1 MDRSTIVTFFTP
13 PCCSTLQIVTHINTF
28 IILFFSLPVS
38 FLLFPCT
45 VSSNTNKNF
54 LLQKK
59 KKNTSKGDDRPEIG
73 ESINTVGLKNRHSYS
88 DLKASRSKTN
98 AII

>member
-1 MDRSTIVTFFTP
+1 MYALYVK
-13 PCCSTLQIVTHINTF
+13 QILTHINIF
-28 IILFFSLPVS
+28 KISYFFSLPVS

-59 KKNTSKGDDRPEIG
+59 TNKQLG
-73 ESINTVGLKNRHSYS
+73 ETPRELKQILQ
-88 DLKASRSKTN
+88 DTKCE
-98 AII
+98 